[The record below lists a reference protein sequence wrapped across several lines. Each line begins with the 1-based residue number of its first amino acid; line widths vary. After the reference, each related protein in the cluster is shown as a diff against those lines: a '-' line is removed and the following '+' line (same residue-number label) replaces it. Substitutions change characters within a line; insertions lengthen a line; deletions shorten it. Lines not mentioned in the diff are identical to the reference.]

1 MAAAAFDS
9 LTTCRRARRI
19 SLSFDPPPK
28 QQWAYAAELQLATS
42 KHPTMNPSA
51 EAPTVPQAAAD
62 LAGAQRFTDKVA
74 LITGA
79 SDRGIGGEIAVRL
92 AREGAAVALI
102 SRRVPERLLKKV
114 HRFEHGA
121 IHTAGDVTNSDDVKR
136 AIDDCMGEFGK
147 IDIVVNN
154 AGVERAHSLDQFSDD
169 EWRQLIDINLNGAIA
184 VTRAALPYLSS
195 PGGAIVNIASA
206 LGLAGCA
213 GFSIYSASKAGLIG
227 FTQSLAWELAPKGI
241 RVVAVAPG
249 LVHTPMIHK
258 HVSQLTPEIW
268 SQIEAC
274 HPLGMGRPDD
284 VAAAV
289 AFLASSD
296 ARWITGVTLP
306 LGWAQ
311 HYPLPTGH
319 FLQ

>member
-1 MAAAAFDS
+1 M
-9 LTTCRRARRI
+9 
-19 SLSFDPPPK
+19 
-28 QQWAYAAELQLATS
+28 Q
-42 KHPTMNPSA
+42 PSA
-51 EAPTVPQAAAD
+51 ELLSQSQTSPQAAAE
-62 LAGAQRFTDKVA
+62 QRFAGKVA

-92 AREGAAVALI
+92 AREGAAVALL

-114 HRFEHGA
+114 DRFEQGA
-121 IHTAGDVTNSDDVKR
+121 VHTRGDVTKIADVTR
-136 AIDDCMGEFGK
+136 AIDDCLEEFGK

-154 AGVERAHSLDQFSDD
+154 AGVEMARSLEDFSDD
-169 EWRQLIDINLNGAIA
+169 QWRKLLDVNLNGAIA
-184 VTRAALPYLSS
+184 MSKASLPYLSA
-195 PGGAIVNIASA
+195 PGGVIINIASA
-206 LGLAGCA
+206 LGLGGCA
-213 GFSIYSASKAGLIG
+213 GFSIYSASKAGMIG

-258 HVSQLTPEIW
+258 HVDQLTPDMW
-268 SQIEAC
+268 AKVEAC

-296 ARWITGVTLP
+296 ARWITGITLP
-306 LGWAQ
+306 LGWAY
-311 HYPLPTGH
+311 HYPLPTG
-319 FLQ
+319 QMMGG

>member
-1 MAAAAFDS
+1 MGHSPASGHAH
-9 LTTCRRARRI
+9 
-19 SLSFDPPPK
+19 
-28 QQWAYAAELQLATS
+28 AT
-42 KHPTMNPSA
+42 PSA
-51 EAPTVPQAAAD
+51 SEAA
-62 LAGAQRFTDKVA
+62 AQRFAGKVA

-92 AREGAAVALI
+92 AREGAGVAMV
-102 SRRVPERLLKKV
+102 SRHEPQRLLKKV
-114 HRFEHGA
+114 SRFEHGCV
-121 IHTAGDVTNSDDVKR
+121 HTTGDVTKAADVKR
-136 AIDDCMGEFGK
+136 AIDECLGEFGK

-154 AGVERAHSLDQFSDD
+154 AGVEVARSLDKFPEN
-169 EWRQLIDINLNGAIA
+169 EWRELIDINLNGAIA
-184 VTRAALPYLSS
+184 VTQAALPHLTS
-195 PGGAIVNIASA
+195 PGGVVVNIASA
-206 LGLAGCA
+206 LGIGGCP
-213 GFSIYSASKAGLIG
+213 GFSVYSASKAGLIG

-258 HVSQLTPEIW
+258 HVAHLTPEIW
-268 SQIEAC
+268 AKIEAC

-296 ARWITGVTLP
+296 ARWITGITLP

-311 HYPLPTGH
+311 HYPLPTG
-319 FLQ
+319 QMMEG

>member
-1 MAAAAFDS
+1 MNS
-9 LTTCRRARRI
+9 
-19 SLSFDPPPK
+19 P
-28 QQWAYAAELQLATS
+28 AES
-42 KHPTMNPSA
+42 SA
-51 EAPTVPQAAAD
+51 SSQPAAD
-62 LAGAQRFTDKVA
+62 TAGERRFTGKVA
-74 LITGA
+74 LVTGT

-92 AREGAAVALI
+92 AREGAAVAMM
-102 SRRVPERLLKKV
+102 SRHKPERLLKKV
-114 HRFEHGA
+114 NRFENGSVF
-121 IHTAGDVTNSDDVKR
+121 TTGDVTKTADVKR

-154 AGVERAHSLDQFSDD
+154 AGVELARSLDKFSDD
-169 EWRQLIDINLNGAIA
+169 EWRGLIDINLNGAIN

-206 LGLAGCA
+206 LGLGGCP
-213 GFSIYSASKAGLIG
+213 GFTIYSASKAGLIG

-268 SQIEAC
+268 AKVEAC

-296 ARWITGVTLP
+296 ARWITGITLP
-306 LGWAQ
+306 LGWAY
-311 HYPLPTGH
+311 HYPLPTG
-319 FLQ
+319 QMME